1 MRKKRPVAVM
11 EYSLNGQYM
20 IEGFTAGFLFSLGGL
35 GFIIMNLA
43 VNRKYSKVNQ
53 YIILGAGILCVVA
66 AYNVLLMFLR
76 MKIPGMV
83 FFYLSSITFRIS
95 SLSSKVD

>member
-1 MRKKRPVAVM
+1 M
-11 EYSLNGQYM
+11 EYSLSGQYM
-20 IEGFTAGFLFSLGGL
+20 IEGFAAGFLFSLGGI

-43 VNRKYSKVNQ
+43 VNQKYSKFNQ
-53 YIILGAGILCVVA
+53 YIILGAGILCVVI

-83 FFYLSSITFRIS
+83 YFYPL
-95 SLSSKVD
+95 